1 MKKQTL
7 VASCLLIIAAV
18 TFWISWFLMPDPGTT
33 DTNHIL
39 RIVKSVREF
48 VWISAITQIV
58 SSACYTIALFLI
70 ADLFSPQKK
79 TTLIGLALFGIGAMG
94 MCADA
99 FFHLLAYYMTD
110 DSVLLQE
117 NVVIVMT
124 FMQTKGVVILIPL
137 MLPFFIG
144 SILLGIGLRSQ
155 NAVSKLPMS
164 LFLTATFV
172 GIGTAIVAKQVFGYS
187 GRIVSLSILG
197 AFAFGQ
203 AWIGSELLRFKKD

>member
-1 MKKQTL
+1 M
-7 VASCLLIIAAV
+7 LITAV
-18 TFWISWFLMPDPGTT
+18 TFWISWFLTPDPGTT

-39 RIVKSVREF
+39 RIVKAVREF

-99 FFHLLAYYMTD
+99 FFHL
-110 DSVLLQE
+110 
-117 NVVIVMT
+117 
-124 FMQTKGVVILIPL
+124 P
-137 MLPFFIG
+137 ML
-144 SILLGIGLRSQ
+144 
-155 NAVSKLPMS
+155 

-172 GIGTAIVAKQVFGYS
+172 GIGTAVVAKQVFGYS

-203 AWIGSELLRFKKD
+203 AWIGLELLRFKKD